1 MSSRLSWI
9 SDEDLEQAIRQIKE
23 QAVNSYAQAGKRMV
37 GNVIDPFSAAIIAS
51 TVQPNTVP
59 DLVSIQQM
67 SSALRGMSNSLG
79 YFHQTV
85 LGSVAGW
92 TNHDTGYDL
101 ENYSQS
107 IIAEVKNKHNTLSG
121 AKIPGTVQD
130 LEKWVQAKGR
140 DWIAYLVIVIPKR
153 PERYRRQK
161 SRRVYEIDGASFYEL
176 VTGSKTAL
184 QDLHNVTLEMLDLS
198 PSFANY
204 CREVF
209 EKGLPG

>member
-1 MSSRLSWI
+1 MSRLDWI
-9 SDEDLEQAIRQIKE
+9 SDEDLERAIRQIRE

-37 GNVIDPFSAAIIAS
+37 DNVIDPFSAAIIAS
-51 TVQPNTVP
+51 TVGPNTVT
-59 DLVSIQQM
+59 DLISIQQM

-79 YFHQTV
+79 YFHQSV

-92 TNHDTGYDL
+92 INHDTGYDL
-101 ENYSQS
+101 ENHNQR

-121 AKIPGTVQD
+121 GKIASTVQD

-153 PERYRRQK
+153 PERYRKQK
-161 SRRVYEIDGASFYEL
+161 SRRVYEIDGASFYEM
-176 VTGSKTAL
+176 VTGSETAL
-184 QDLHNVTLEMLDLS
+184 QDLFNVSVEMLGLS
-198 PSFANY
+198 PSFTSY

-209 EKGLPG
+209 EKGLPA